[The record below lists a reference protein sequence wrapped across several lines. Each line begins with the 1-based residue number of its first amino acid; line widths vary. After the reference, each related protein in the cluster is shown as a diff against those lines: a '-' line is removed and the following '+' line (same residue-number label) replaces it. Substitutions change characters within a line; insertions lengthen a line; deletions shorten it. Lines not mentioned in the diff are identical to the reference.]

1 MDAMIL
7 AEAVTEFVKDN
18 LSIIL
23 ISSITVIQI
32 SPIKIDPWTLVFKK
46 LGDWINGDIKQELI
60 ELKKNSD
67 ELKRDFEE
75 TKAQDKRW
83 HILSFANSCRNGKR
97 HSKDE
102 WEHLITELREY
113 EEYTKRKNIPNG
125 VFEEDAKYL
134 RSLYQKISMENDF
147 L

>member
-1 MDAMIL
+1 MIWL
-7 AEAVTEFVKDN
+7 DELLDWIKNN
-18 LSIIL
+18 LGIIL
-23 ISSITVIQI
+23 IGSVTLIQI
-32 SPIKIDPWTLVFKK
+32 APIKIDPWTTIGNWL
-46 LGDWINGDIKQELI
+46 NGDIKKEL
-60 ELKKNSD
+60 S

-102 WEHLITELREY
+102 WDHLITELKEY
-113 EEYTKRKNIPNG
+113 EQYTEKKDIPNG
-125 VFEEDAKYL
+125 VFEEDAKFL
-134 RSLYQKISMENDF
+134 RHLYHEISLENDF

>member
-1 MDAMIL
+1 MKFLLDLLDFI
-7 AEAVTEFVKDN
+7 ECNPGIT
-18 LSIIL
+18 L
-23 ISSITVIQI
+23 IGSATVLQFA
-32 SPIKIDPWTLVFKK
+32 PIKIDPWTKFFKFI
-46 LGDWINGDIKQELI
+46 GDCINGEIKKQL
-60 ELKKNSD
+60 S

-102 WEHLITELREY
+102 WEHLIAELREY
-113 EEYTKRKNIPNG
+113 EKYTEDKEIPNG

-134 RSLYQKISMENDF
+134 RNLYQKISIDNDF

>member
-1 MDAMIL
+1 MNFLSELLNFFENNLGIIIFGS
-7 AEAVTEFVKDN
+7 VTLV
-18 LSIIL
+18 
-23 ISSITVIQI
+23 QI
-32 SPIKIDPWTLVFKK
+32 APIKLNPWTFI
-46 LGDWINGDIKQELI
+46 GNCINGD
-60 ELKKNSD
+60 LKKELS
-67 ELKRDFEE
+67 ELKRDFEQ

-102 WEHLITELREY
+102 WEHLIAELKEY
-113 EEYTKRKNIPNG
+113 EEYTKRKQIPNG

-134 RSLYQKISMENDF
+134 RTLYQKISMENDF